1 MNMELMKRRL
11 AALLCAAMLTSGMP
25 AGALAEGEAEA
36 IQTEAAGAQESG

>member
-25 AGALAEGEAEA
+25 AGALAEGEA
-36 IQTEAAGAQESG
+36 